1 MKKILWSLILC
12 LTCISAFSQ
21 NASDMGELLMT
32 KLEKFSPVE
41 ITQNSDDLFIASFI
55 GEKHVTIDQ
64 AKRLIDKEIVN
75 EYEDVNVV
83 EPWTQKYDY
92 ELPAETIFM
101 YVDNNEDEPVFSIG
115 IAVLKIDKYHTA
127 ITMLIARGSRLDA
140 KQEK

>member
-55 GEKHVTIDQ
+55 GEKHVTSDQ